1 MPTQAR
7 RQCIRCQAALVQ
19 PGRRGRPR
27 MNYHSDA
34 CRRAH
39 NRFKT
44 VLGRGIEHEGLPLR
58 EVSALLAQFDYSV
71 SHSTIGAWRNGDSM
85 PSRASE
91 GLVKAL
97 EWILRIPA
105 GHLVRELA
113 GIEEA
118 VARLQ
123 RQVARRLNVT
133 SEDDRLI
140 TTAVRDQCYIRTSLQ
155 RTDRKIWQRVVAH
168 REQVDRYWVMYRVEG
183 GRPARI
189 KAGPNCTPGELL
201 RGGHGVCATELRFLK
216 PLRPDESYEFGYLM
230 SYPHSDVEDLSIQRS
245 VQAPL
250 EHLSVA
256 VQFEPHACPRKLSTS
271 TWLRTDAPPEETAE
285 RCLSG
290 RHTALLNLSNPDP
303 GIYGF
308 SWS

>member
-7 RQCIRCQAALVQ
+7 RQCIRCRAALGQ

-123 RQVARRLNVT
+123 RQ
-133 SEDDRLI
+133 
-140 TTAVRDQCYIRTSLQ
+140 
-155 RTDRKIWQRVVAH
+155 
-168 REQVDRYWVMYRVEG
+168 
-183 GRPARI
+183 
-189 KAGPNCTPGELL
+189 
-201 RGGHGVCATELRFLK
+201 
-216 PLRPDESYEFGYLM
+216 
-230 SYPHSDVEDLSIQRS
+230 
-245 VQAPL
+245 
-250 EHLSVA
+250 
-256 VQFEPHACPRKLSTS
+256 
-271 TWLRTDAPPEETAE
+271 
-285 RCLSG
+285 
-290 RHTALLNLSNPDP
+290 
-303 GIYGF
+303 
-308 SWS
+308 